1 MRSLLRA
8 GVVIAS
14 LAVGGCIEEPSPRE
28 LTLSLVTP
36 NSDDGAVRFT
46 VTTAAP
52 NRIVSATAVCEGCK
66 VFYHEVSEVEFRV
79 IVTGPLRPGPVARL
93 LVSDA
98 APVGAYRVDVQ
109 EVAAR
114 DFQTKKPTGYTVV
127 VER

>member
-1 MRSLLRA
+1 MKLPLRGFLA
-8 GVVIAS
+8 IA
-14 LAVGGCIEEPSPRE
+14 AVGALGCIQEPAPRE
-28 LTLSLVTP
+28 LTLNLLTP
-36 NSDDGAVRFT
+36 NSDDGAVMFT
-46 VTTAAP
+46 VSTAAP
-52 NRIVSATAVCEGCK
+52 NRIVSATPVCEGCK

-79 IVTGPLRPGPVARL
+79 IVTGPLRPGPVAKL

-98 APVGAYRVDVQ
+98 APVGAYRVDVH